1 MTKHFRE
8 KKIING
14 MNHTLSVQTGE
25 WIPEIKYENGLTW
38 ILDERSETMTYY
50 ALAAGKLKPSEITRE
65 MKDKIFRQADEAS
78 MKTKERLKKY
88 GMTETEFSLIP
99 PEEAHRYYKTEQ
111 GFWKEIQG
119 RGSTGES
126 SREIYNAAP
135 ELSNESSSGDVSKIE
150 RKRTSEL
157 SSDGNKSESAR
168 TDGDYNR
175 AAERKQSGIPAGGG
189 TGGLPKNGTSDGN
202 IRKNSGGNDTKG
214 DNLQRVNSSD
224 IIGNTVY
231 RYIKQKDIS

>member
-50 ALAAGKLKPSEITRE
+50 TLAAGKLKPSEITRE

-78 MKTKERLKKY
+78 MKTKERLEKY

-111 GFWKEIQG
+111 GFWKEIQEEEVPENLHGKYITLRRNYLMNHLPETYLKLKESG
-119 RGSTGES
+119 RLNYHLT
-126 SREIYNAAP
+126 EINQRAH
-135 ELSNESSSGDVSKIE
+135 ELMEMITEQLKENNQEYQQAEEQADFLKMVRLTETYGKIAE
-150 RKRTSEL
+150 ETILKEIIYSE
-157 SSDGNKSESAR
+157 
-168 TDGDYNR
+168 
-175 AAERKQSGIPAGGG
+175 
-189 TGGLPKNGTSDGN
+189 
-202 IRKNSGGNDTKG
+202 
-214 DNLQRVNSSD
+214 
-224 IIGNTVY
+224 
-231 RYIKQKDIS
+231 